1 MKSIIMI
8 IVSVFLSL
16 FSYGL
21 PEKIAEDI
29 ESVILITIPAVTPET
44 DHAGG
49 SGKVT
54 ETAEGYE
61 NGTSTGAFSAADGT
75 SSGSGN
81 GTSGGTPSGS
91 ENRTSGGTSPGSG
104 RASSGTSSG
113 SGDAAGTNTAPGN
126 GGTYEAPIEVPI
138 DEPEPLAPDDAEIRP
153 EQETAPEQESFP
165 DSYDPYEGEPFTGF

>member
-1 MKSIIMI
+1 MKSILMI
-8 IVSVFLSL
+8 ILSVFLSL

-29 ESVILITIPAVTPET
+29 GSVILITIPAVTPET
-44 DHAGG
+44 DQTDG

-54 ETAEGYE
+54 ETVEGYE
-61 NGTSTGAFSAADGT
+61 NGTSTGAFPVADGT
-75 SSGSGN
+75 TSGSGN
-81 GTSGGTPSGS
+81 GTTGGASSGS
-91 ENRTSGGTSPGSG
+91 GNRTSGGTPSGSG

-113 SGDAAGTNTAPGN
+113 SGDAGGSNMAPGN

-138 DEPEPLAPDDAEIRP
+138 DEPDPIAPDDAEIRP
-153 EQETAPEQESFP
+153 EQEPAPEQESFP

>member
-29 ESVILITIPAVTPET
+29 GSVFLITVPAVTPET

-61 NGTSTGAFSAADGT
+61 NGTSTGAFPAADGT

-81 GTSGGTPSGS
+81 GTSGGTSS
-91 ENRTSGGTSPGSG
+91 GSG

-113 SGDAAGTNTAPGN
+113 SGHAEGSNTAPGN
-126 GGTYEAPIEVPI
+126 GGTYEVPIEVPI

-153 EQETAPEQESFP
+153 EQESAPEQESYP
-165 DSYDPYEGEPFTGF
+165 ESYDPYEGEPFTGF